1 MAFLRKAGKISGES
15 HAALVRQ
22 YYSTWA
28 GGCPCVFHD
37 GERALHG
44 AAPKAAYLQARVPC
58 NTLPPYSPDLN
69 PIENVWALLDIRLA
83 ATAPKGF
90 EREKAFRRRV
100 RNAVYWVNR
109 NHQKTLRNAVAS
121 MPRRLEVVTSGKGAM
136 TPY

>member
-1 MAFLRKAGKISGES
+1 MFLFIQRMGIFLSPSGE
-15 HAALVRQ
+15 
-22 YYSTWA
+22 
-28 GGCPCVFHD
+28 
-37 GERALHG
+37 E
-44 AAPKAAYLQARVPC
+44 PKRMPR
-58 NTLPPYSPDLN
+58 
-69 PIENVWALLDIRLA
+69 RLA

-121 MPRRLEVVTSGKGAM
+121 MTRRLEVVTSGKGAM

>member
-1 MAFLRKAGKISGES
+1 M
-15 HAALVRQ
+15 
-22 YYSTWA
+22 
-28 GGCPCVFHD
+28 
-37 GERALHG
+37 HG
-44 AAPKAAYLQARVPC
+44 PAPKAAYRSVGVPC
-58 NTLPPYSPDLN
+58 ATLPPYSPDLN
-69 PIENVWALLDIRLA
+69 PIENVWALVDGRLA